1 MKKLLL
7 TTGAVAAL
15 SMVCAPAFA
24 DSFTFWNFTKGKFTE
39 INEVTQIEK
48 TINIYVTDTTE
59 LNSSADALV
68 AVNSSISGDLVTFA
82 TVQQLG
88 TSGNPNKGGF
98 TTTGTLDGNPV
109 VFPGSGDGV
118 LFHGDQLNMQIHH
131 TNTIDQS
138 VDNDTGIGQLNQDSG
153 NNSNQGNVIS
163 AAFVFDAA
171 APVTGT
177 RIVNGDLAKA
187 EAYVE
192 QLNTDNAA
200 YDIEA
205 SPFVLDSHGVSTGV
219 LDFKITAT
227 ILDSINSD
235 TGVFMVNQNAGNMNS
250 QHNALAAAV
259 GDNTFTA
266 LSDAGLNQVNEG
278 NISFDINTVKSD
290 LITNSVNSD
299 TGIVAVNQSVGNM
312 NNQATVISVASL
324 ASFVGLP

>member
-68 AVNSSISGDLVTFA
+68 AVNSSIEGDLVTFA
-82 TVQQLG
+82 TVDQLPV
-88 TSGNPNKGGF
+88 GNRGGF
-98 TTTGTLDGNPV
+98 TTTGTLDNNPLT
-109 VFPGSGDGV
+109 GSGV

-171 APVTGT
+171 APATGT
-177 RIVNGDLAKA
+177 AIVNGDLAKA

-324 ASFVGLP
+324 SSFVGLP

>member
-1 MKKLLL
+1 
-7 TTGAVAAL
+7 
-15 SMVCAPAFA
+15 MVCAPAFA
-24 DSFTFWNFTKGKFTE
+24 DVFTFWNFTKGKFTE

-48 TINIYVTDTTE
+48 TINIYVTDTQE
-59 LNSSADALV
+59 LDSSADAIV
-68 AVNSSISGDLVTFA
+68 AVNSSITGDVVTFA
-82 TVQQLG
+82 TVDALLP
-88 TSGNPNKGGF
+88 GNDGGF

-109 VFPGSGDGV
+109 VANGTGDGV

-131 TNTIDQS
+131 TNTITNS
-138 VDNDTGIGQLNQDSG
+138 VDHDTGIGQLNQDSG

-163 AAFVFDAA
+163 AAFVFDATGV
-171 APVTGT
+171 APVETGT
-177 RIVNGDLAKA
+177 NPPKVVNGDVAKA

-192 QLNTDNAA
+192 QLNTDNSA

-205 SPFVLDSHGVSTGV
+205 SPFTNGLLVPFIS
-219 LDFKITAT
+219 AT
-227 ILDSINSD
+227 ISGSISND

-278 NISFDINTVKSD
+278 NTSFDINTVKSD
-290 LITNSVNSD
+290 LITNSVNHD

-312 NNQATVISVASL
+312 NNQATVISVAAI